1 MIRPE
6 QNNNSLT
13 NDHSEAWC
21 STLSLQREEELKLD
35 SEDLTSEQA
44 ASTSFVYFSITV
56 VVKGLNWLVTNH
68 RAVFCTM
75 WRKWTNQK
83 PGFGLLL
90 RLWKISGPSQKWCD
104 MGQGKDVTQE
114 GPYGIWTHDL
124 CDTDAALYPYV
135 LPIRAWIFSR
145 TGLNFYALSVRSTR
159 TLHSGLIST
168 NSLEVFITAR
178 IDSIFVF

>member
-1 MIRPE
+1 MIKFQLPFWRSGKISAQPHPILCIQFLDRE
-6 QNNNSLT
+6 NNDKN
-13 NDHSEAWC
+13 N
-21 STLSLQREEELKLD
+21 TLPLGKQIM
-35 SEDLTSEQA
+35 T
-44 ASTSFVYFSITV
+44 
-56 VVKGLNWLVTNH
+56 VVKGLLWLVTNH

-83 PGFGLLL
+83 PEFGLLL

-159 TLHSGLIST
+159 TLHPGLIST
-168 NSLEVFITAR
+168 NSLVVFITAR